1 MQDNAQQHSRV
12 KPDGFQILKNH
23 VYGLKDCKIVSR
35 IMCGVGGEEFVHA
48 QWRIEDDRI
57 PTETR
62 AGMIRAPCEPSEIE
76 KPHHDLTH
84 IPFQPWCKSCVKST
98 STG

>member
-12 KPDGFQILKNH
+12 RPEGLQILKIH

-35 IMCGVGGEEFVHA
+35 IMCGVGRAEFVQA

-57 PTETR
+57 PTET
-62 AGMIRAPCEPSEIE
+62 
-76 KPHHDLTH
+76 
-84 IPFQPWCKSCVKST
+84 
-98 STG
+98 